1 LWKIEIEELELKKKE
16 GSAPFLKLL
25 QEKYVSY
32 LNNKK
37 LELEESEFETKN
49 LKKTLLKVT
58 KHYHSD
64 KKDLMPGVFN

>member
-1 LWKIEIEELELKKKE
+1 M
-16 GSAPFLKLL
+16 KLL

-37 LELEESEFETKN
+37 VELDESDFEAKN

>member
-1 LWKIEIEELELKKKE
+1 MWKTEIEELELKKKE
-16 GSAPFLKLL
+16 GSASFLKLL

-37 LELEESEFETKN
+37 VELEESEFETKN

>member
-1 LWKIEIEELELKKKE
+1 MKLKRKKKE
-16 GSAPFLKLL
+16 GVSTFLKLL

-37 LELEESEFETKN
+37 IELEESDFETKN